1 VTASAEGDAAAQP
14 LAATRHEGVPK
25 PHQIVA
31 TDARHVITDDGKHG
45 GNRKLGQLE
54 LHTGDLRFRGRLPG
68 LGGWASWHVAH
79 KLDEG
84 IRIPFADITSYE
96 VIDDNDQLVV
106 TTTDARYAFEV
117 EDARGW
123 FGVLQGTG
131 VPQLGVEMIFPDD
144 DGLSYGTRAAD
155 RALGLV
161 EQAFLFLLLVI
172 IVVTA
177 STAALSD
184 KIADHHIGR
193 WWFTVVRGGTFTIAL
208 IGAVF
213 ATHQQRHLA
222 MDLVS
227 RRLSPRGRLV
237 LGVVLKLFTIAI
249 ALLLFRSGLH
259 QRETIGS
266 SGDQIVSDQTIVT
279 ALPLAA
285 VLIIVHTILH
295 LVIDIDYLARGKTPP
310 ERARSGH

>member
-1 VTASAEGDAAAQP
+1 MTESAEGDAADQP
-14 LAATRHEGVPK
+14 LAATRHEGPPR

-31 TDARHVITDDGKHG
+31 TTARRLDGDQRG
-45 GNRKLGQLE
+45 LGQLE
-54 LHTGDLRFRGRLPG
+54 LHSKDLRFGHRRHGV
-68 LGGWASWHVAH
+68 GGWLAWMVGH
-79 KLDEG
+79 KLDEFV
-84 IRIPFADITSYE
+84 RIPFDEITAYGVS
-96 VIDDNDQLVV
+96 DDGKAFEVV
-106 TTTDARYAFEV
+106 TKDGKHAFEV

-131 VPQLGVEMIFPDD
+131 VPQLGVELIFPDD
-144 DGLSYGTRAAD
+144 GAVASGTRSAD
-155 RALGLV
+155 RALGLI
-161 EQAFLFLLLVI
+161 EQGFLFLLLVI
-172 IVVTA
+172 IVCTA
-177 STAALSD
+177 SAAALSD
-184 KIADHHIGR
+184 KLAGHHLGR

-227 RRLSPRGRLV
+227 RRLTPRGRLV
-237 LGVVLKLFTIAI
+237 LGVVLKLFTIGI
-249 ALLLFRSGLH
+249 SLLLFRSGLH

-266 SGDQIVSDQTIVT
+266 SGDEFVSDQTIVI

-285 VLIIVHTILH
+285 VLIIVHSVLH
-295 LVIDIDYLARGKTPP
+295 LVIDVDYLARGKTPP

>member
-1 VTASAEGDAAAQP
+1 VTESAEGAAAQP
-14 LAATRHEGVPK
+14 LAATRHDGVPK

-31 TDARHVITDDGKHG
+31 TDARHLEGDK
-45 GNRKLGQLE
+45 RRLGQLE
-54 LHTGDLRFRGRLPG
+54 LHTADVRFNARIPG
-68 LGGWASWHVAH
+68 FGGWLKWHVSH
-79 KLDEG
+79 KLAPG
-84 IRIPFADITSYE
+84 VVIPFADITRYE
-96 VIDDNDQLVV
+96 VVDDSKEIAI
-106 TTTDARYAFEV
+106 TTATGTHAFEV

-131 VPQLGVEMIFPDD
+131 VPQLGVEQIYPDD
-144 DGLSYGTRAAD
+144 DAIAVGTRSVD

-161 EQAFLFLLLVI
+161 EQAFLFLLLCV

-184 KIADHHIGR
+184 KLAHHHLGR

-227 RRLSPRGRLV
+227 RRLTPRGRLV
-237 LGVVLKLFTIAI
+237 LGVLLKLFTIGI

-259 QRETIGS
+259 QRETIGG
-266 SGDQIVSDQTIVT
+266 SGDEIVSDQTIVT
-279 ALPLAA
+279 MMPLAA
-285 VLIIVHTILH
+285 MLIILHTVLH
-295 LVIDIDYLARGKTPP
+295 LVIDVDYLARGKTPP

>member
-1 VTASAEGDAAAQP
+1 MGYHRRVTESTEGDAAQP
-14 LAATRHEGVPK
+14 LAASRHEGAPK
-25 PHQIVA
+25 PSQIVA
-31 TDARHVITDDGKHG
+31 TTARQLDGD
-45 GNRKLGQLE
+45 RRRLGQLE
-54 LHTGDLRFRGRLPG
+54 LHSKDLRFGARKPG
-68 LGGWASWHVAH
+68 FGGWLGWMVGH
-79 KLDEG
+79 KLDAPTVM
-84 IRIPFADITSYE
+84 PFDEITGYGVSE
-96 VIDDNDQLVV
+96 DGKAFEV
-106 TTTDARYAFEV
+106 TTRDATHAFEV
-117 EDARGW
+117 EDPRGW

-131 VPQLGVEMIFPDD
+131 VPQLGVELIFPDD
-144 DGLSYGTRAAD
+144 DAVASGTRSVD

-172 IVVTA
+172 IVCVA

-184 KIADHHIGR
+184 KLAGHHIGR

-227 RRLSPRGRLV
+227 RRLSPRGRLM

-249 ALLLFRSGLH
+249 SLLLFRSGLH

-266 SGDQIVSDQTIVT
+266 SGDEFVSDQTIVT

-285 VLIIVHTILH
+285 VLIIVHSVLH
-295 LVIDIDYLARGKTPP
+295 LVIDVDYLARGKTPP